1 MIPIRIP
8 AEDMKVLEEERY
20 IHPHP
25 PRAAATAHALF
36 G

>member
-25 PRAAATAHALF
+25 RVQRQRYTLYL